1 MDERNW
7 SEGPRIYNLFPLL
20 AGPMPRWRP
29 HIERARAMGF
39 NWLFLNPIQQ
49 SGFSGS
55 LYSIK
60 DYYAIDERLLDS
72 ASGAPAE
79 QFRAMVAAAKDAE
92 MNLIMDLVIN
102 HTAFDSPLVREHP
115 QWYRRGAD
123 GRPVNP
129 GVQEGDRWV
138 TWGDLSEIDN
148 AASPDREALWRYWVD
163 LAKKSA
169 AAGFTGFRCDA
180 AYKVPEELWRMLIGE
195 VKRAAPGA
203 TFFAES
209 LGCPFEDTLKL
220 CRAGFD
226 FIFNSS
232 KWWDFTAPWCLA
244 QYRQTSA
251 VVPSISFAESH
262 DTERLAAEL
271 GGDRQAVKMRY
282 AFSAL
287 FSTGVMMPS
296 GFEYGFRRRLDV
308 VKTKPEDWENPAWD
322 ITGFIAAANRIKKS
336 RRVFNE
342 EGPVEAVDCGN
353 PSVFAFRK
361 SSRDGAERALVI
373 LNKDRDHP
381 QLCDPWR
388 LGSELAGANSVEDIS
403 PEARFDPAAGNL
415 MGQLEPSGVRV
426 VVARYPA
433 R

>member
-203 TFFAES
+203 TFFA
-209 LGCPFEDTLKL
+209 
-220 CRAGFD
+220 
-226 FIFNSS
+226 
-232 KWWDFTAPWCLA
+232 
-244 QYRQTSA
+244 
-251 VVPSISFAESH
+251 
-262 DTERLAAEL
+262 
-271 GGDRQAVKMRY
+271 
-282 AFSAL
+282 
-287 FSTGVMMPS
+287 
-296 GFEYGFRRRLDV
+296 
-308 VKTKPEDWENPAWD
+308 
-322 ITGFIAAANRIKKS
+322 
-336 RRVFNE
+336 
-342 EGPVEAVDCGN
+342 
-353 PSVFAFRK
+353 
-361 SSRDGAERALVI
+361 
-373 LNKDRDHP
+373 
-381 QLCDPWR
+381 
-388 LGSELAGANSVEDIS
+388 
-403 PEARFDPAAGNL
+403 
-415 MGQLEPSGVRV
+415 
-426 VVARYPA
+426 
-433 R
+433 